1 MLMRKALLWASKN
14 PVLADRLPRYR
25 FVKKATRRFMP
36 GEERGDALHQA
47 EKLAAKD
54 ISFITTLLGENLESL
69 EEADDVV
76 SHYLGTLREIEARS
90 LDGEISVKPTQLG
103 LDFGAEEARARL
115 ARLCDATD
123 RLVWVDME
131 SSEYV
136 DRTLEIFRKVKEE
149 KGNVGLCLQ
158 SYLRRTA
165 DDLESLLPL
174 QPAIRMVK
182 GAYNEPES
190 VAFPNKSDVDRNF
203 VKLMQRLLRAR
214 LHDEVGRPVAGT
226 HDPKMI
232 GETNRIAFEL
242 GLDKDRYE
250 FAMLFGI
257 QRDEQLRLTRR
268 GHRVRVLIS
277 YGSAWFPWYMR
288 RLAERPANLWFVA
301 KQLVG

>member
-1 MLMRKALLWASKN
+1 MLRNALLWASKN
-14 PVLADRLPRYR
+14 PVLAEKLPRYD

-36 GEERGDALHQA
+36 GEERDDALEQA
-47 EKLAAKD
+47 EKLAEKGVKAT
-54 ISFITTLLGENLESL
+54 TTLLGENLESL

-76 SHYLGTLREIEARS
+76 RHYRKSLSEIEARG
-90 LDGEISVKPTQLG
+90 LDVEISVKPTQLG
-103 LDFGAEEARARL
+103 LDFGVDEARERL
-115 ARLCDATD
+115 AELADASSS
-123 RLVWVDME
+123 LVWVDME
-131 SSEYV
+131 GSEYV
-136 DRTLEIFRKVKEE
+136 DPTLDIFRSVKEE

-165 DDLESLLPL
+165 DDLQSLLPL
-174 QPAIRMVK
+174 RPAIRMVK

-190 VAFPNKSDVDRNF
+190 IAFAKKGEVDRNY
-203 VKLMQRLLRAR
+203 VKLMQVLLRAR
-214 LHDEVGRPVAGT
+214 LHDEVDRPVSAT

-242 GLDKDRYE
+242 GLDKERYE

-257 QRDEQLRLTRR
+257 QREEQLRLARR
-268 GHRVRVLIS
+268 GHEVRVLIS

-301 KQLVG
+301 KQIVG